1 LQANYLQFQE
11 KKAEIVALVVEPP
24 ARVQSMVASLGYTYP
39 LLADPDHAVSSAYGV
54 YNRLN
59 DQRATPSVFV
69 VDESGIVTW
78 SYIGLS
84 VSDRPSAQQILNQL
98 P

>member
-1 LQANYLQFQE
+1 M
-11 KKAEIVALVVEPP
+11 VEPQ
-24 ARVQSMVASLGYTYP
+24 ARVQALVNNFDYP
-39 LLADPDHAVSSAYGV
+39 YPVLADSDHTVSSAYGV

-59 DQRATPSVFV
+59 DSRATPSVFV

-78 SYIGLS
+78 VYIGLG
-84 VSDRPSAQQILNQL
+84 VSDRPSTQKILNQL